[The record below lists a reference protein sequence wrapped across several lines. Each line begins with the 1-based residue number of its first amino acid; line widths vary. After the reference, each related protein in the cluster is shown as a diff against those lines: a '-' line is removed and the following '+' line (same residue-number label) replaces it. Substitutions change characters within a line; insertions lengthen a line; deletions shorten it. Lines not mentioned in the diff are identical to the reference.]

1 MSSMPHCTDVQDPMS
16 HMKLFHDKNRLCVYD
31 CEDKNRFTPLY
42 FPMDFIV
49 QFIINFLPRFL
60 YLVETL
66 CKKTKLK
73 KKQKRTKKNNWK
85 KKKTRGNFVNLFFV
99 SADCPLSP
107 SFSPLYVRVVQ

>member
-1 MSSMPHCTDVQDPMS
+1 
-16 HMKLFHDKNRLCVYD
+16 
-31 CEDKNRFTPLY
+31 
-42 FPMDFIV
+42 MDFIV

-66 CKKTKLK
+66 CKKRKLK
-73 KKQKRTKKNNWK
+73 KMNTKKNGRQEENAWK
-85 KKKTRGNFVNLFFV
+85 KICESFFFV